1 MLTPDCSQ
9 EKANRLYI
17 QVKSVPKHFELV
29 QLEVDEMK
37 AVTTLEMRKERF
49 GINGWLEL
57 ERFARNDRELCFS
70 SQFLSRNGHRQS
82 ISKDIYVHRRAELRR
97 TPSFLQVDIP

>member
-1 MLTPDCSQ
+1 MRAPRCNTL
-9 EKANRLYI
+9 
-17 QVKSVPKHFELV
+17 ELV
-29 QLEVDEMK
+29 QHEVDEMK

-97 TPSFLQVDIP
+97 TPSSLQVDIP